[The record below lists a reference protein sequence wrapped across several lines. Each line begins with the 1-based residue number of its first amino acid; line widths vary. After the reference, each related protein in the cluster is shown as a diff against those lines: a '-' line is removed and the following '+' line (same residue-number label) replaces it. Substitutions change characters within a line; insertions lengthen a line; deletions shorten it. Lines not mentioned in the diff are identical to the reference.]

1 MENLINQKKY
11 FYLLYFISFCF
22 LSSFIIF
29 SFFSWNYGDD
39 YLYKVA
45 MKDISPIKFI
55 MDLYLTHDG
64 RHLSPFGIIQM
75 YIIKYFDAFGGI
87 LIYLLAYLIASWI
100 LFKKL
105 ISDLS
110 VDKKIYKVY
119 FLPFSFLLLF
129 GLLPVYKDV
138 LCWLTGGAY
147 MLVLLQGFL
156 LFTLLDYLLRINLNI
171 SNLKKIVYSI
181 IILLL
186 SLNSQNLM
194 LIILFFSFIAFYKI
208 YVFDKRISYKWILIV
223 ILPIILSM
231 LITSLAP
238 GNFSRISR
246 EESNLNLNFFK
257 LLENF
262 KMIYFRFFI
271 YSKWVISF
279 GLIVGLAIS
288 FYYKET
294 VNYKPPRFYFEKI
307 LFFVFASILSMS
319 PFILVPNIA
328 RIRVFFIGMVFLF
341 IAFFYLGVYCSNLKL
356 FKVKP
361 VVINLLP
368 LLSITTGVLFMTQ
381 QIKLVIPFSRQVEQ
395 RATFLESN
403 RGSNDTIYYKKLL
416 IPKELVLIRWAD
428 YKNYGDWDKVKEYYN
443 LKYYIEL
450 E

>member
-22 LSSFIIF
+22 LFSFIIF
-29 SFFSWNYGDD
+29 AFFSWNYGDD

-45 MKDISPIKFI
+45 MKDTSPIKFI

-87 LIYLLAYLIASWI
+87 LIYLLAYFMASWI

-110 VDKKIYKVY
+110 VDKKIDKIY

-129 GLLPVYKDV
+129 GLWPVYKDV
-138 LCWLTGGAY
+138 LFWLTGGAY
-147 MLVLLQGFL
+147 MLALLQGFL
-156 LFTLLDYLLRINLNI
+156 LFALVDYLFRINLNI
-171 SNLKKIVYSI
+171 STPKKIVYSI

-194 LIILFFSFIAFYKI
+194 LILLFFSFIAFYKI
-208 YVFDKRISYKWILIV
+208 YVLDKKISYKWVLIV

-246 EESNLNLNFFK
+246 EEPNLNLNFFT

-271 YSKWVISF
+271 YSKWVIFF
-279 GLIVGLAIS
+279 GLIVGLSIS
-288 FYYKET
+288 YYCREKI
-294 VNYKPPRFYFEKI
+294 NYKPTRFYFEKI
-307 LFFVFASILSMS
+307 LFFVFVSVLSML

-341 IAFFYLGVYCSNLKL
+341 VAFFYLGVYFSNLKL

-361 VVINLLP
+361 VLINLVP
-368 LLSITTGVLFMTQ
+368 LLSIIFGVLFMTQ

-395 RATFLESN
+395 RANFLESN
-403 RGSNDTIYYKKLL
+403 RGSSDTIYYKKLQ

-428 YKNYGDWDKVKEYYN
+428 YERYKDWDRTKEFY
-443 LKYYIEL
+443 EL
-450 E
+450 GGYVETE